1 MLLARNFTGD
11 LPVPDIRNVSTRGFL
26 ADNATLATA
35 GQTIQRSPGVGWLG
49 SGWTGSV
56 AQAVEARAEVRPIP
70 GTTPITA
77 KWFLS
82 MAIDGGSFVD
92 LLDVNQAGN
101 SHVPGSFT
109 PDGGLVFSTSGGVT
123 ATAYQQI
130 LTSSTVL
137 ATNVP
142 TGGTVDWRVNGTS
155 KMSLGSDGVFRPDSI
170 SAILGTASIT
180 TNNLSAVV
188 GSTLA
193 GTTNL
198 TGRARWSTSGS
209 VTAANYEMLLSGT
222 TKLTENVP
230 TGSTYD
236 WRVNDVSVMTL
247 NGSGDLHVTGDGTF
261 DGGSG
266 LSVTNGDVIVG
277 VSQDGASIFA
287 SFVRPSTGLL
297 FDTAQGITLT
307 NSDYTIRRD
316 TSGTNKLQNNVP
328 TGASYRWSV
337 NGVDKMTLDSSGN
350 LVVSGTVTG
359 SGGGGFTLENGST
372 PVSPTRTKLKVDGT
386 ILLFADDGVDAT
398 VLTGP
403 GFALK
408 GAVTPGTYQTP
419 ASITLNSSGCA
430 TAITAGIIAQTATSV
445 SVTQG
450 AGSGT
455 TPQGF
460 LFTGGA
466 HTTMPTAA
474 EQTEVYWNLG
484 QTKQF
489 TGGSTIATQR
499 AIRVDAPTYSATSA
513 QTLTNAY
520 TMAIMDGPHAGSSTT
535 IGNSSGLYVSTTGA
549 AGTGAGNAFELVL
562 DRAVGSAILHKQ
574 LIFRRNGSEKGS
586 IGLDASDNLNVVWA
600 NALHLFSS
608 TVTLDN
614 GGIVTNAQSN
624 FNGLNV
630 TQSQQ
635 PDVDGTR
642 DLGSNTPKGYNNVFG
657 RTFKYAGTSTQMAF
671 GDDTAKNVVFST
683 TDGTLFTLKKAQTTL
698 AVQQYTYTHGVQTSG
713 TPVPY
718 LQTGA
723 AHTTLTAAEFHNQRF
738 DNSATQTMVGT
749 TGTITLMRSCRHDAP
764 TYAFSTTTHTITNAT
779 NGWWNAPIK
788 GTNATI
794 ARTAAGW
801 FESSGSEAATVI
813 NEVILNR
820 TGTQSNSTNRIALEL
835 QAATADVGGLG
846 IFKNASAQHVVGL
859 YDANGIGFGVFS
871 SNNIVYSNTWPVS
884 AGSLSIG
891 ISGQEWSKLWTQ
903 KIGNSSIAGG
913 LTLEVGGVIETQT
926 VSTSGTPLS
935 GLKITAGAHTSVT
948 ATAEAIDYDFGS
960 STARTVS
967 WLNTGAPSNV
977 TTQRCAVFRQTT
989 LNFATNTGSPTFTT
1003 AATVAIVGAPIAG
1016 ANALITNAYSLWVQ
1030 AGTTRLDGPL
1040 SVGGGSQPITSGALT
1055 ATGNVTL
1062 GNNASTIMIG
1072 TGSSETLAFFGAAG
1086 VIRQSVGATVTAG
1099 TFASGTT
1106 VATFAGTVYATDSA
1120 TIQNDLMVLAEGL
1133 ANLQHRL
1140 KDYGLVVT

>member
-26 ADNATLATA
+26 ADNPTA
-35 GQTIQRSPGVGWLG
+35 ASVGQPIQRSPGVGWLG
-49 SGWTGSV
+49 NGWTGSASQV
-56 AQAVEARAEVRPIP
+56 AEARTELRPIN
-70 GTTPITA
+70 GTAPITA

-82 MAIDGGSFVD
+82 MAINGGSFVD

-101 SHVPGSFT
+101 VHGPGSANFEG
-109 PDGGLVFSTSGGVT
+109 DIT
-123 ATAYQQI
+123 AGA
-130 LTSSTVL
+130 
-137 ATNVP
+137 VP
-142 TGGTVDWRVNGTS
+142 
-155 KMSLGSDGVFRPDSI
+155 
-170 SAILGTASIT
+170 
-180 TNNLSAVV
+180 
-188 GSTLA
+188 
-193 GTTNL
+193 
-198 TGRARWSTSGS
+198 
-209 VTAANYEMLLSGT
+209 
-222 TKLTENVP
+222 
-230 TGSTYD
+230 
-236 WRVNDVSVMTL
+236 
-247 NGSGDLHVTGDGTF
+247 
-261 DGGSG
+261 
-266 LSVTNGDVIVG
+266 
-277 VSQDGASIFA
+277 QDGASVIG
-287 SFVRPSTGLL
+287 SFVRPSTGVI
-297 FDTAQGITLT
+297 FDTAQTVVITA
-307 NSDYTIRRD
+307 SDYTIRRD
-316 TSGTNKLQNNVP
+316 QSGTNKLQTNVP
-328 TGASYRWSV
+328 TGAAFRWSI
-337 NGVDKMTLDSSGN
+337 NNVDKMVLDSSGV
-350 LVVSGTVTG
+350 LTV
-359 SGGGGFTLENGST
+359 GGQ
-372 PVSPTRTKLKVDGT
+372 
-386 ILLFADDGVDAT
+386 T
-398 VLTGP
+398 VLTTAGS
-403 GFALK
+403 
-408 GAVTPGTYQTP
+408 VTPGAYQTP
-419 ASITLNSSGCA
+419 ASITFNASGVA
-430 TAITAGIIAQTATSV
+430 TSVTAGIISQVATGIT
-445 SVTQG
+445 VTQG

-455 TPQGF
+455 TPAGF
-460 LFTGGA
+460 TYVGGA
-466 HTTMPTAA
+466 HLTMPTAA

-499 AIRVDAPTYSATSA
+499 AMRVDAPTYSATSA

-520 TMAIMDGPHAGSSTT
+520 TMAVMDGPHAGSSTT
-535 IGNSSGLYVSTTGA
+535 IGNSSALYLSTTGA

-574 LIFRRNGSEKGS
+574 VVFRRNGSEKGS

-624 FNGLNV
+624 LNGLTI
-630 TQSQQ
+630 TQTVR
-635 PDVDGTR
+635 PDADGTR
-642 DLGSNTPKGYNNVFG
+642 DLGANNPLGYNQIFG
-657 RTFKYAGTSTQMAF
+657 RSLQYAGMATLLTL
-671 GDDTAKNVVFST
+671 GNDTTKNFVFAT

-698 AVQQYTYTHGVQTSG
+698 AVQQYTYTHGVQTTG
-713 TPVPY
+713 TPAPY

-723 AHTTLTAAEFHNQRF
+723 AHTTLTAAEFHNQLF
-738 DNSATQTMVGT
+738 DNSATQTMVGA
-749 TGTITLMRSCRHDAP
+749 TGTIATMRSARFNAP
-764 TYAFSTTTHTITNAT
+764 TYAFSTTTHTITAASNVWANVPT
-779 NGWWNAPIK
+779 K

-794 ARTAAGW
+794 ARACAAW
-801 FESSGSEAATVI
+801 FESTGSEAATVI
-813 NEVILNR
+813 NEVVLNR

-835 QAATADVGGLG
+835 QAASADVGGVG

-913 LTLEVGGVIETQT
+913 LTLEVSGVIETQT

-967 WLNTGAPSNV
+967 WLNTGGPSNV
-977 TTQRCAVFRQTT
+977 TTQRGAVFRQTT
-989 LNFATNTGSPTFTT
+989 LNFATNTGSPAFTT

-1062 GNNASTIMIG
+1062 GNNASTITIG

-1086 VIRQSVGATVTAG
+1086 AIRQSVGTTVTAG

-1106 VATFAGTVYATDSA
+1106 VATFAGTVYATDA
-1120 TIQNDLMVLAEGL
+1120 PTIQNDLMVLAEGL